1 MQRKVVILQIVLFKI
16 YVYAI
21 HNATNEFMEAEYWPH
36 AEKLKDILKMELVSL
51 TFEYINR

>member
-21 HNATNEFMEAEYWPH
+21 HNATNEFMEAKYWPH